1 MENKGIL
8 IAARM
13 DKKEA
18 IELARS
24 IFDFL
29 REKGEEV
36 YYETRLS
43 PKFDGYHS
51 KDLNSATND
60 IIRFVI
66 VIGGDGSVMR
76 VASGLDQQN
85 PPPIFGVNI
94 GSIGFLDETNEIK
107 VYKDLKQVLKG
118 HYIVEEVSKITAYLI
133 KSNSEKTKLKNA
145 LNEVL
150 IVSSTH
156 SKVLQV
162 SIKIN
167 GVYLNRSYLDGV
179 IISTSTGSTAYN
191 LSAGGAIVF
200 PTLDV
205 LQITSLNAFGRSG
218 LKPIVVPIDS
228 EIEIKLLRPRLNAKV
243 ILDGRHFYEQIQP
256 KTRIIVTKA
265 DSKFKFIRLS
275 KNLDKSY
282 FKRLKRKIIGTL
294 KVPLEDSPEE

>member
-51 KDLNSATND
+51 KDLNSATQD
-60 IIRFVI
+60 IIKFVI

-76 VASGLDQQN
+76 VASALDQEN

-107 VYKDLKQVLKG
+107 VYKDLKKVLKG
-118 HYIVEEVSKITAYLI
+118 EYILEEVSKITAYLI

-179 IISTSTGSTAYN
+179 IICTSTGSTAYN

-243 ILDGRHFYEQIQP
+243 IIDGRHFYEPIQP
-256 KTRIIVTKA
+256 NTRIIVTKA
-265 DSKFKFIRLS
+265 DKSFKFIRLS

-282 FKRLKRKIIGTL
+282 FKRLKKKIIGAL
-294 KVPLEDSPEE
+294 KVPLQDSPEE

>member
-1 MENKGIL
+1 MEQKGIL
-8 IAARM
+8 ITARM
-13 DKKEA
+13 DKGEA

-29 REKGEEV
+29 RKKGEEV

-43 PKFDGYHS
+43 PKFDGYQS
-51 KDLNSATND
+51 KDLISATD
-60 IIRFVI
+60 EIMKFVI

-76 VASGLDQQN
+76 VSHSLPQLN

-94 GSIGFLDETNEIK
+94 GSIGFLDETNELR
-107 VYKDLKQVLKG
+107 VYRDLEKVLKG
-118 HYIVEEVSKITAYLI
+118 KYIVEKVSRITAYVI
-133 KSNSEKTKLKNA
+133 KSNSEKSKLSNA

-243 ILDGRHFYEQIQP
+243 IIDGRRFYEKIQP

-265 DSKFKFIRLS
+265 NCSFKFIRLS

-282 FKRLKRKIIGTL
+282 FKRLKRKIIGVL
-294 KVPLEDSPEE
+294 KVPLQDSPEE

>member
-18 IELARS
+18 IDLARS

-29 REKGEEV
+29 REKGEDV

-43 PKFDGYHS
+43 PKFDGIHS
-51 KDLNSATND
+51 KDLISATHD
-60 IIRFVI
+60 IIKFVI

-76 VASGLDQQN
+76 VASGLDQDN

-107 VYKDLKQVLKG
+107 VYKDLEKVLNG
-118 HYIVEEVSKITAYLI
+118 DYILEEVSKITAYLI

-179 IISTSTGSTAYN
+179 IVSTSTGSTAYN

-243 ILDGRHFYEQIQP
+243 IIDGRHFYEQIQP
-256 KTRIIVTKA
+256 NTRIIVTRA
-265 DSKFKFIRLS
+265 NSSFKFIRLS
-275 KNLDKSY
+275 RDLDKSY
-282 FKRLKRKIIGTL
+282 FKRLKRKIIGAL
-294 KVPLEDSPEE
+294 KVPLQDSPEE

>member
-29 REKGEEV
+29 REQGEEV

-51 KDLNSATND
+51 KDLTSTIHD
-60 IIRFVI
+60 IIKFVI

-94 GSIGFLDETNEIK
+94 GSIGFLDETNENK
-107 VYKDLKQVLKG
+107 VYRDLKKVLKG
-118 HYIVEEVSKITAYLI
+118 DYIVEEVSKITAYLI

-191 LSAGGAIVF
+191 LSAGGSIVF

-205 LQITSLNAFGRSG
+205 LQFTSLNAFGRSG

-243 ILDGRHFYEQIQP
+243 IIDGRHFYEQIQP

-275 KNLDKSY
+275 KDLDKSY
-282 FKRLKRKIIGTL
+282 FKRLKRKIIGSL